1 MKFYAYEVQGIN
13 SEIRIELIQ
22 VIREWCCQK
31 SSRQT
36 APNHRSYL
44 YLKQKH
50 LTPLMISKVE
60 NKKVYMHI
68 QMIQAKGQINS
79 EK

>member
-1 MKFYAYEVQGIN
+1 MVL
-13 SEIRIELIQ
+13 SEIQYTNSSKSQIILVPQTKTFDTIDDFQRSEL
-22 VIREWCCQK
+22 
-31 SSRQT
+31 T
-36 APNHRSYL
+36 
-44 YLKQKH
+44 
-50 LTPLMISKVE
+50 VE